1 MLTPENCGCSQLAC
15 NIINKS
21 FLSLDG
27 FEALRRQMDE
37 NSEYKAV
44 HFAAELARIADRE
57 IDEANMKAF
66 LEFSEK
72 LGIDTRTLKMSN
84 HELAS

>member
-1 MLTPENCGCSQLAC
+1 MLTKENCGCSELAC
-15 NIINKS
+15 TIINKT

-27 FEALRRQMDE
+27 FEPLRRQMDAT
-37 NSEYKAV
+37 EYTAV

-57 IDEANMKAF
+57 IIADSNKAF
-66 LEFSEK
+66 CAFAEK
-72 LGIDTRTLKMSN
+72 MGVDTSTLKMSN